1 MGVSFDMRVTASADV
16 VTRRLDDELVLLNLE
31 SENYFGLDEVG
42 TRMWEVVTSSPN
54 VEDAFEQLLSEYD
67 VDAERLR
74 DDLEQ
79 LLSRLVEAG
88 DSVEADTEIAVVESM
103 KMHIPVSAEQ
113 SGRVGKWLVEEK
125 SLVAEG
131 QALIE
136 LEA

>member
-1 MGVSFDMRVTASADV
+1 MKRHVK
-16 VTRRLDDELVLLNLE
+16 
-31 SENYFGLDEVG
+31 
-42 TRMWEVVTSSPN
+42 SP
-54 VEDAFEQLLSEYD
+54 VAGQLLS
-67 VDAERLR
+67 
-74 DDLEQ
+74 Q
-79 LLSRLVEAG
+79 LVQAG

-125 SLVAEG
+125 SLIAEG